1 MLQISEYEL
10 LNGTEDTQRRAS
22 ERLAEKYLRLTR
34 RYRAAQ
40 YILYGAILLGCLVG
54 NLAGAGRL
62 DWFFI
67 ALAAC
72 MTAAS
77 ITLLPALAPRVPK
90 LESLR
95 WPVAAGSFCI
105 SLELMLLS
113 VCAFAGG
120 RWFPVAGTATLFGLS
135 FALLPIALRAAP
147 LSERLAR
154 RKLSIYLIS
163 ELFLLEVLLLACRL
177 SYGGGWYAGAALG
190 SLFGLSLVI
199 RPVALRQ
206 FAGRA
211 LAGRLLSIYLIS
223 ELFLLEVLL
232 LACRLSYGG
241 GWYAGAALG
250 SLFGLSLFILPVAL
264 RQCLPAP
271 LNRHKALIYMAA
283 ETLLLAALL
292 TLAEDVPLAF
302 ALALTG
308 LALPWGAMLCARYL
322 PLRRKLRA
330 AAALAC
336 GALWLW
342 LAPLAVDRA
351 MTFRYGPPDA
361 PYRLLFHFDLLD
373 WSPANIAPNVH
384 FLLIFLL
391 LIAAGLLAAIRRPR

>member
-1 MLQISEYEL
+1 MEDKKSFGAYILQRRRELGMTQKRFAEQLYVTESAVSKWERGLSYPDITLLKSICSVLQISEYEL

-190 SLFGLSLVI
+190 SLFGLSL
-199 RPVALRQ
+199 
-206 FAGRA
+206 
-211 LAGRLLSIYLIS
+211 
-223 ELFLLEVLL
+223 
-232 LACRLSYGG
+232 
-241 GWYAGAALG
+241 
-250 SLFGLSLFILPVAL
+250 FILPVAL

-308 LALPWGAMLCARYL
+308 LALPWSAMLCARYL

-361 PYRLLFHFDLLD
+361 PYHLLFHFDLLD

>member
-1 MLQISEYEL
+1 MEDKKSFGAYILQRRRELGMTQKRFAEQLYVTESAVSKWERGLSYPDITLLKSICSVLQISEYEL

-113 VCAFAGG
+113 VCAFTGG

-154 RKLSIYLIS
+154 RK
-163 ELFLLEVLLLACRL
+163 
-177 SYGGGWYAGAALG
+177 
-190 SLFGLSLVI
+190 
-199 RPVALRQ
+199 
-206 FAGRA
+206 
-211 LAGRLLSIYLIS
+211 LSIYLIS

-361 PYRLLFHFDLLD
+361 PYHLLFHFDLLD